1 MDALKDNPYEK
12 VFLQNP
18 LGDSLHP
25 GGFALTKYVLEYCC
39 PTHNDLM
46 LDLGCGEGKTLRYLC
61 SLGYRVIG
69 LDLSTALLHS
79 CRQEAESLP
88 LIQADA
94 FSLPLPGAKMDLVI
108 SECSLSAFSNTAP
121 ALDEIV
127 RVLRPGGR
135 FIFSDLYVRNPSALP
150 EIQRQFPSSC
160 FAHSFI
166 KEELLGCL
174 EENGFR
180 LSIWEDH
187 SDVLRSISG
196 ALPLS
201 TFACVPESEVD
212 AFDVLLAL
220 SKAKIGYFVCAV
232 EKRN

>member
-1 MDALKDNPYEK
+1 MDALRDNPYEK

-25 GGFALTKYVLEYCC
+25 GGFALTKYVLEFCC
-39 PTHNDLM
+39 PTHNDCM
-46 LDLGCGEGKTLRYLC
+46 LDLGCGEGKTLRYLS

-69 LDLSTALLHS
+69 LDLSAVMLHS
-79 CRQEAESLP
+79 CRQEAGGLP
-88 LIQADA
+88 LLQADA
-94 FSLPLPGAKMDLVI
+94 CRLPLTGEKMDLVI
-108 SECSLSAFSNTAP
+108 SECSLSAFSNNAP
-121 ALDEIV
+121 ALNEID

-150 EIQRQFPSSC
+150 EIQTQFPSSC

-166 KEELLGCL
+166 KEELLSCL
-174 EENGFR
+174 DENGFT
-180 LSIWEDH
+180 LKIWEDH
-187 SDVLRSISG
+187 SDVIRSISG
-196 ALPLS
+196 AFPLS
-201 TFACVPESEVD
+201 TFACAPETKVD
-212 AFDVLLAL
+212 AFDVLLTL